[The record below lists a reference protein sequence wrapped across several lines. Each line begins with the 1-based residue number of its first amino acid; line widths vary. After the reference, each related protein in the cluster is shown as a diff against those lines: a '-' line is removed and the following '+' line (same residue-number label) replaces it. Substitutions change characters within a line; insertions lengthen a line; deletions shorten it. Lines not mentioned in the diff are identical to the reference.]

1 MIHFKT
7 AAKAAL
13 VATYVL
19 WTPIAT
25 QAETLAD
32 ALASAYTHSGLIDK
46 NRALLRVAD
55 EDVAIAAAALK
66 PIITWSSSITYTDM
80 GGASL
85 LDDVNVNLDLNAEL
99 LLYDFGASAT
109 AVESQKELV
118 LSTRETLKRVEQ
130 EILFR
135 AVEAYVDVR
144 SSSESLAL
152 RQSNVRVITQELR
165 AARDRFD
172 VGEVTRTDVALA
184 EARLASARSLLASAE
199 GQLQRDVAEYV
210 AAVGRKP
217 GRLATP
223 SANLNLANSIERA
236 TAIAF
241 RTHPAILKAQHD
253 VSATELNIRR
263 AELAMSPT
271 LRGTA
276 RVRMDEDRNVSKT
289 IGLQAGA
296 TIYRGGELSA
306 RLRQAQARR
315 DASRADLHI
324 VRHQV
329 EQGVVNAYSLLEVA
343 NASRQAS
350 ERQIRASRVAFR
362 GVREEATLGARTTLD
377 VLNAEQELLD
387 AEAGLITAQSD
398 EVRAAYGV
406 LSSMGLLTAEHLGLA
421 VQVYD
426 PAAYYNLVKDAPA
439 IRSDQGAALD
449 RVLRSIGK
457 E

>member
-13 VATYVL
+13 VATSVS

-85 LDDVNVNLDLNAEL
+85 LDDVNANLDLNAEL

-152 RQSNVRVITQELR
+152 RQSNVRVITQEL
-165 AARDRFD
+165 
-172 VGEVTRTDVALA
+172 L
-184 EARLASARSLLASAE
+184 
-199 GQLQRDVAEYV
+199 
-210 AAVGRKP
+210 
-217 GRLATP
+217 
-223 SANLNLANSIERA
+223 
-236 TAIAF
+236 
-241 RTHPAILKAQHD
+241 
-253 VSATELNIRR
+253 
-263 AELAMSPT
+263 
-271 LRGTA
+271 
-276 RVRMDEDRNVSKT
+276 
-289 IGLQAGA
+289 
-296 TIYRGGELSA
+296 
-306 RLRQAQARR
+306 
-315 DASRADLHI
+315 
-324 VRHQV
+324 
-329 EQGVVNAYSLLEVA
+329 
-343 NASRQAS
+343 
-350 ERQIRASRVAFR
+350 
-362 GVREEATLGARTTLD
+362 
-377 VLNAEQELLD
+377 
-387 AEAGLITAQSD
+387 
-398 EVRAAYGV
+398 
-406 LSSMGLLTAEHLGLA
+406 
-421 VQVYD
+421 
-426 PAAYYNLVKDAPA
+426 
-439 IRSDQGAALD
+439 
-449 RVLRSIGK
+449 
-457 E
+457 